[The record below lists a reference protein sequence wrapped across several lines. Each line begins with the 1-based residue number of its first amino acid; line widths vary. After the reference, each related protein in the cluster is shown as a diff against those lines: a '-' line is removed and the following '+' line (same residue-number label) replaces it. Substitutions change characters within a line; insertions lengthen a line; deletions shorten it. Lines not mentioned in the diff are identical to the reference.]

1 MCKDIGTKEILDICE
16 LMIKNNIATI
26 ELDKKV
32 NIKAITDGEKI
43 LFERYLQQNNITICI
58 PDIMY
63 TISQIEIWRENGIKI
78 YRS

>member
-1 MCKDIGTKEILDICE
+1 MCKDIDAKEILDICE
-16 LMIKNNIATI
+16 FMIKNNIATI
-26 ELDKKV
+26 ELDKNV
-32 NIKAITDGEKI
+32 NLNAMTDGEKT

-63 TISQIEIWRENGIKI
+63 SMSTLEVWKENGVKI

>member
-16 LMIKNNIATI
+16 FMIKNNIATI

-32 NIKAITDGEKI
+32 NIKAMTDGEEI
-43 LFERYLQQNNITICI
+43 LFEKYLRQNNITICI

-63 TISQIEIWRENGIKI
+63 TISPIEIWKENGIKI

>member
-1 MCKDIGTKEILDICE
+1 MCKNIGTKEILDICE
-16 LMIKNNIATI
+16 FMIKNNIATI
-26 ELDKKV
+26 WLDKKV
-32 NIKAITDGEKI
+32 NIKAMTDGEKI

-63 TISQIEIWRENGIKI
+63 TISPIEAWRENGIKI

>member
-1 MCKDIGTKEILDICE
+1 MCKNIGTKEILDICE
-16 LMIKNNIATI
+16 FMIKNNIATI

-32 NIKAITDGEKI
+32 NLNAMTGGEKI

-63 TISQIEIWRENGIKI
+63 TMSTLEVWKENGIKI

>member
-1 MCKDIGTKEILDICE
+1 MYKNIGTKEILDICE
-16 LMIKNNIATI
+16 LMIKNNIVAI

-32 NIKAITDGEKI
+32 NIKAMTDGEKI

-63 TISQIEIWRENGIKI
+63 TMSTIETWRENGIKI

>member
-1 MCKDIGTKEILDICE
+1 MCKNIGTKEILDICE
-16 LMIKNNIATI
+16 LMIKNNIVAI

-32 NIKAITDGEKI
+32 NIKAMTDGEKI

-63 TISQIEIWRENGIKI
+63 TMSTLEAWRENGIKI

>member
-16 LMIKNNIATI
+16 FMIKNNIATI

-32 NIKAITDGEKI
+32 NIKVMTDGEKI
-43 LFERYLQQNNITICI
+43 LFERYLQQNNITIRI
-58 PDIMY
+58 PDTMY
-63 TISQIEIWRENGIKI
+63 TMSTLEVWKENGIKI

>member
-1 MCKDIGTKEILDICE
+1 MYKNIGTKEILDICE
-16 LMIKNNIATI
+16 FMIKNNIATI

-32 NIKAITDGEKI
+32 NIKEITDGEKI

-63 TISQIEIWRENGIKI
+63 TMSPIETWRENGIKI

>member
-16 LMIKNNIATI
+16 FMIKNNIATI

-32 NIKAITDGEKI
+32 NIKAMTDGEKI

-63 TISQIEIWRENGIKI
+63 TMSTLEVWKENGIKI

>member
-1 MCKDIGTKEILDICE
+1 MCKDIDAKEILDICE
-16 LMIKNNIATI
+16 FMIKNNIATI
-26 ELDKKV
+26 ELDKNV
-32 NIKAITDGEKI
+32 NLKAMTDGEKI

-63 TISQIEIWRENGIKI
+63 TISPIEIWRENGIKI

>member
-1 MCKDIGTKEILDICE
+1 MCKNIGTKEILDICE
-16 LMIKNNIATI
+16 FMIKNNIATI
-26 ELDKKV
+26 ELDKNV
-32 NIKAITDGEKI
+32 NLNAMTDGEKI

-63 TISQIEIWRENGIKI
+63 TMSTLEVCRENGIKI

>member
-1 MCKDIGTKEILDICE
+1 MCKNIDTKEILDICE
-16 LMIKNNIATI
+16 FMIKNNIATI
-26 ELDKKV
+26 ELDKNV
-32 NIKAITDGEKI
+32 NLNAMTDGEKI

-63 TISQIEIWRENGIKI
+63 TISPIEIWRENGIKI

>member
-1 MCKDIGTKEILDICE
+1 MCKNIGTKEILDICE
-16 LMIKNNIATI
+16 FMIKNNIATI

-32 NIKAITDGEKI
+32 NIKAMTDGEKI

-63 TISQIEIWRENGIKI
+63 TISPIEVWRENGIKI

>member
-1 MCKDIGTKEILDICE
+1 MCKNIDTKEILDICE
-16 LMIKNNIATI
+16 FMIKNNIATI

-32 NIKAITDGEKI
+32 NIKAMTDGEKI

-63 TISQIEIWRENGIKI
+63 TMSTLEVWKENGIKI

>member
-1 MCKDIGTKEILDICE
+1 MCKNIGTKEILGICE
-16 LMIKNNIATI
+16 FMIKNNIATI

-32 NIKAITDGEKI
+32 NIKAMTDGEKI

-63 TISQIEIWRENGIKI
+63 TISPIEAWRENGIKI

>member
-1 MCKDIGTKEILDICE
+1 MCKDIDTKEILDICE
-16 LMIKNNIATI
+16 FMIKHNIPTI
-26 ELDKKV
+26 ELDKNV
-32 NIKAITDGEKI
+32 NIKAMTDGEKI

-63 TISQIEIWRENGIKI
+63 TMSTLEVWKENGIKI

>member
-1 MCKDIGTKEILDICE
+1 MCKNIGTKEILDICE
-16 LMIKNNIATI
+16 FMIKNNIATI

-32 NIKAITDGEKI
+32 NIKAMTDGEKI

-63 TISQIEIWRENGIKI
+63 TMSTLEVWKENGIKI

>member
-1 MCKDIGTKEILDICE
+1 MCKNIGTKEILDIYE
-16 LMIKNNIATI
+16 FMIKNNIATI
-26 ELDKKV
+26 ELDKNV
-32 NIKAITDGEKI
+32 NLNAMTDGEKI

-63 TISQIEIWRENGIKI
+63 TMSTLEVWKENGIKI